1 MNVELET
8 KAKLKGGSRGASVER
23 FGGVGVLVSVGL
35 HMGVAVSFLAGENPS
50 GPPPAPSVVR
60 FEVIEPEK
68 PKPLPPPKP
77 TETTA
82 TKASAP
88 RPLARAVPERA
99 PPAAT
104 TQAPA
109 HQPLDL
115 SGVTLTNE
123 GGPGFGIDV
132 GSAAPAST
140 ATAKARPPSSAP
152 ASTKPPRVEA
162 PVVAA
167 KDLSRHPSAP
177 ALEAQLR
184 NHYPADARRR
194 GVGGAAVV
202 RARVDPDGRV
212 RTCNVVSESEAG
224 FGSACRSTVLGSSWS
239 PPLDR
244 EGHPV
249 ATYVR
254 YTCRFRVDG

>member
-1 MNVELET
+1 MN
-8 KAKLKGGSRGASVER
+8 VER
-23 FGGVGVLVSVGL
+23 FGGVGVLASVALHACVGL
-35 HMGVAVSFLAGENPS
+35 GFLSRATASAPA
-50 GPPPAPSVVR
+50 PPPSVVR

-68 PKPLPPPKP
+68 PKPPPPPKP
-77 TETTA
+77 TERPSP
-82 TKASAP
+82 KENAP
-88 RPLARAVPERA
+88 RAVARAAPTNDTPPPPTANA
-99 PPAAT
+99 PPPST
-104 TQAPA
+104 
-109 HQPLDL
+109 QPLDL
-115 SGVTLTNE
+115 SGVTLTNA
-123 GGPGFGIDV
+123 GGPGWGIDTRPSV
-132 GSAAPAST
+132 PATT
-140 ATAKARPPSSAP
+140 ATTKTVEKTAPTPSAKP
-152 ASTKPPRVEA
+152 ARVEV

-167 KDLSRHPSAP
+167 KDLSKHPAAP
-177 ALEAQLR
+177 SLDSQLR

-194 GVGGAAVV
+194 GVGGEAVV

-212 RTCNVVSESEAG
+212 RTCSVVSESESG

>member
-1 MNVELET
+1 MN
-8 KAKLKGGSRGASVER
+8 VER

-35 HMGVAVSFLAGENPS
+35 HVGVTLGFLSSHDPS
-50 GPPPAPSVVR
+50 APAPAPSIVR

-68 PKPLPPPKP
+68 PKRVPPPKP
-77 TETTA
+77 TETTRA
-82 TKASAP
+82 KANVP

-99 PPAAT
+99 PPPAAPPT
-104 TQAPA
+104 TTTTT
-109 HQPLDL
+109 QPLDL
-115 SGVTLTNE
+115 SGVTLTNA
-123 GGPGFGIDV
+123 GGPGWSIDARP
-132 GSAAPAST
+132 SAPTPTLPAKAAP
-140 ATAKARPPSSAP
+140 KSSAP
-152 ASTKPPRVEA
+152 VSAKPARAEA

-167 KDLSRHPSAP
+167 KDLSKPPSAP
-177 ALEAQLR
+177 SLASQLR
-184 NHYPADARRR
+184 QHYPADARRR
-194 GVGGAAVV
+194 GVGGEAVV

-212 RTCNVVSESEAG
+212 RTCNVLSESEAG

>member
-1 MNVELET
+1 MN
-8 KAKLKGGSRGASVER
+8 VER
-23 FGGVGVLVSVGL
+23 FGGVGVLVSIGL
-35 HMGVAVSFLAGENPS
+35 HVGVALGFVAGRDGRSPA
-50 GPPPAPSVVR
+50 PAPSIVR

-68 PKPLPPPKP
+68 PKALPPPKP

-82 TKASAP
+82 TKANAP
-88 RPLARAVPERA
+88 RPLARAVPERTPPPTTTA
-99 PPAAT
+99 PAT
-104 TQAPA
+104 TS
-109 HQPLDL
+109 QPLDL

-123 GGPGFGIDV
+123 GGAGWSIDARP
-132 GSAAPAST
+132 AAPAST
-140 ATAKARPPSSAP
+140 ATAKTAPKSSAP
-152 ASTKPPRVEA
+152 SSTKPPRVEV

-167 KDLSRHPSAP
+167 KDLSKHPSAP
-177 ALEAQLR
+177 SLDSQLR

-194 GVGGAAVV
+194 GVGGEAVV